1 MTGFEA
7 GEEPSDF
14 VRSITTLID
23 RRAAKY
29 AEELGPPAAADPRR
43 RPRTAPWPNERDL
56 LERFESTALRLIA
69 RYEPPGIRRHG
80 DSLVFRHVYAH
91 ARPAREVR
99 ASRGEVPLDL
109 IAGLLAAEVEFRGP
123 LRLSHTQNGLLADIY
138 EDLGRAL
145 VAAGLPAH
153 AALAF
158 RRALFLHRTNGSPE
172 AEDRCGLAERQA
184 KWRASPPGWRRPLRR
199 LPDLVCGYGYR
210 PFRMLGLIGL
220 QLLFFTGM
228 VTWVTDTPVTQN
240 LYLCLTNYLNP
251 LGLSDSAGSARPIY
265 VVEAYLGT
273 ISMSVFFALLVR
285 RWFRL

>member
-7 GEEPSDF
+7 GDEPSDF

-29 AEELGPPAAADPRR
+29 AEQFDAPLAVGPRR
-43 RPRTAPWPNERDL
+43 RARTAQWPNERDL
-56 LERFESTALRLIA
+56 LDRFESTALQLIA
-69 RYEPPGIRRHG
+69 RYEPPGIRRRG

-99 ASRGEVPLDL
+99 AARGEVPLDL

-123 LRLSHTQNGLLADIY
+123 LRLSHTQNGQLAEIY
-138 EDLGRAL
+138 EELGKSL

-172 AEDRCGLAERQA
+172 AEDRCGLAEARA
-184 KWRASPPGWRRPLRR
+184 RWRASPPGWRRALRR
-199 LPDLVCGYGYR
+199 LPDLACGYGYR

-220 QLLFFTGM
+220 QLAFFTGM
-228 VTWVTDTPVTQN
+228 VTWVTDASVTTN

-251 LGLSDSAGSARPIY
+251 LGLTDAAGSARPIY
-265 VVEAYLGT
+265 VVETYLGT